1 MLKSLEQPA
10 ASRTQRLSVNA
21 LPESLWLIHRAC
33 CLHCHRR
40 TTERPLCIYIDV
52 DGTLVQTTAGRR
64 VPNQSL
70 LCRLREWKAQGAILY
85 CWSSGG
91 ADYAQRTA
99 EELKVKACFAAFLT
113 KPHALVDDQSI
124 QHWPYFLELAPARA
138 EGLSVT
144 GIREELEGL

>member
-1 MLKSLEQPA
+1 MP
-10 ASRTQRLSVNA
+10 N
-21 LPESLWLIHRAC
+21 
-33 CLHCHRR
+33 
-40 TTERPLCIYIDV
+40 ERPLCIYIDV
-52 DGTLVQTTAGRR
+52 DDTLVRFTSGKRI
-64 VPNQSL
+64 PNPIL
-70 LCRLREWKAQGAILY
+70 VRRLREWKEHGAILY

-99 EELKVKACFAAFLT
+99 EELKVKDCFVGFLT
-113 KPHALVDDQSI
+113 KPHVLVDDQSI